1 MKKSTFALLLAATAA
16 GIAPSYAALYNV
28 DWTKNNAPG
37 TIGLYSGAA
46 VVGSSGDTWN
56 TTDPEVSGPL
66 VDIVDSSGA
75 ATTVDVSW
83 VNLFSSWTET
93 DVNYSTSGPGGT
105 DLNPLMRDYGFTF
118 PGQVATV
125 TIAQLPLNV
134 DYTIYLSGHPNGASQ
149 DVTFDVTGAA
159 EAAQT
164 LSGNV
169 KLDNDG
175 YAAGVDYT
183 VFTGNTGALGQI
195 VYTQTSLTGNFSGSA
210 GFQLDVVPE
219 PSSLALLGLGG
230 LLALRRRR

>member
-1 MKKSTFALLLAATAA
+1 MKSTLAILLTTALST
-16 GIAPSYAALYNV
+16 APSFAALYNV
-28 DWTKNNAPG
+28 DWGKNNAPV

-46 VVGSSGDTWN
+46 AVGSSGDTWN

-66 VDIVDSSGA
+66 VDIFDSSGA
-75 ATTVDVSW
+75 PTTVDVSW
-83 VNLFSSWTET
+83 INLSSSWTET
-93 DVNYSTSGPGGT
+93 DINYSTSGPGGT

-118 PGQVATV
+118 PSQTATV

-149 DVTFDVTGAA
+149 DVTFAVTGAA
-159 EAAQT
+159 ESAQT

-183 VFTGNTGALGQI
+183 VFNGNTGALGQI

-219 PSSLALLGLGG
+219 PSVALLGGLG
-230 LLALRRRR
+230 LLGLLRRRR